1 MTLTIQEIMDFLPHR
16 YPFLLI
22 DRIVEFERAKRV
34 VAIKNVTMNEP
45 FFQGH
50 FPGPPLMPG
59 VLIVE
64 AMAQAGAVLL
74 LSEMEDRHSKLAVF
88 TGIDGAKFRRSVTP
102 GDQLRI
108 EVDVV
113 SFRPRA
119 GKMEGKAFVDGKLA
133 CEATLTCMIVP
144 RAPGI
149 EAGIEGRSSFSRG
162 SRSEHSSQRGHCRR
176 RRAIP
181 ASCTIGPYC
190 TIGPEVELG
199 EECNL
204 ISHVVLD
211 GRTRIGARNT
221 FYPFG
226 SIGVAPQDLKYKGE
240 PTETVIGDGN
250 TIRECVTISR
260 GTAGGGGVT
269 RLGSGNLLMAYVHI
283 GHDSQVGSHCI
294 LANAATLAGHV
305 TIEDHVTLGAF
316 CPVHQHC
323 TLGAHAF
330 IGGGTIVTQDVLPF
344 SLTSARREN
353 KAFGI
358 NKIGLERRGFSPE
371 RIKTLQKAY
380 RLLLAAKLNTT
391 QAVEKMRGTRRRR
404 RGPAGQ
410 IHRAQRARSDQVS
423 DDPRPHRRQRPLP
436 FPAARC
442 GAGGGS
448 LRRCRR
454 HQGRDRPR
462 DGPSRRGRLRP
473 SPSIGSR
480 SASFRG

>member
-1 MTLTIQEIMDFLPHR
+1 MTFTIQEIMDFLPHR

-50 FPGPPLMPG
+50 FPGAPLMPG

-102 GDQLRI
+102 GDQIRI
-108 EVDVV
+108 EVGVL

-119 GKMEGKAFVDGKLA
+119 GKMEGKAYVDGKLA

-144 RAPGI
+144 RALRERNRANAAERPPP
-149 EAGIEGRSSFSRG
+149 
-162 SRSEHSSQRGHCRR
+162 RR
-176 RRAIP
+176 RRVSIHPSAIVAAGARIP
-181 ASCTIGPYC
+181 ESCTIGPYC

-199 EECNL
+199 EDCTL

-221 FYPFG
+221 FYPFC
-226 SIGVAPQDLKYKGE
+226 SVGVAPQDLKYKGE
-240 PTETVIGDGN
+240 PTECVLGDGN

-269 RLGSGNLLMAYVHI
+269 RLGSNNLLMAYVHI
-283 GHDSQVGSHCI
+283 GHDSHVGSNCI
-294 LANAATLAGHV
+294 LANSATLAGHV
-305 TIEDHVTLGAF
+305 IIEDFVTLGAF

-323 TLGAHAF
+323 VLGAHAF

-344 SLTSARREN
+344 SLTSSRREN

-358 NKIGLERRGFSPE
+358 NKIGLGAAGIFAGAH
-371 RIKTLQKAY
+371 QN
-380 RLLLAAKLNTT
+380 AAKGL
-391 QAVEKMRGTRRRR
+391 
-404 RGPAGQ
+404 
-410 IHRAQRARSDQVS
+410 
-423 DDPRPHRRQRPLP
+423 
-436 FPAARC
+436 PAA
-442 GAGGGS
+442 AGGQAEHDSG
-448 LRRCRR
+448 RREDARA
-454 HQGRDRPR
+454 GRCDDVALLVNFIER
-462 DGPSRRGRLRP
+462 SERGV
-473 SPSIGSR
+473 IK
-480 SASFRG
+480 